1 MKLITVII
9 ALSTC
14 LVVFSQATVQEITES
29 ARAIKSE
36 LRQSLVNKKYDG
48 SKITYFEIKNAPIL
62 KEFEIALFLRESYT
76 MYFSGEA
83 AKTNVS
89 MRIYDK
95 PYSSANRTLLYDSKD
110 ISGKKITL
118 TTAELNATYEKAKG
132 NSEKLKYLYVEYGIP
147 RGTPDFGAVVLI
159 FAY

>member
-1 MKLITVII
+1 MKLITVIF
-9 ALSTC
+9 ALSTS
-14 LVVFSQATVQEITES
+14 LVVFSQTTVKEVTES

-48 SKITYFEIKNAPIL
+48 SKITYFEVKNTPIL

-110 ISGKKITL
+110 IAGKKITL
-118 TTAELNATYEKAKG
+118 TTADLNAAYKKEKGDSA
-132 NSEKLKYLYVEYGIP
+132 NLKYVYVEYGIP
-147 RGTPDFGAVVLI
+147 RGTPDLGAVVLI